1 MYIITEKQGCVGVIS
16 MNRPSKRNALTNSFA
31 IQLTKAIVGFNHDPD
46 IVLIHLK
53 SSEPNIFCIGA
64 DHTYIEEMSQYT
76 FLENIKDSFD
86 LMKLYKS
93 IYLSPKITVA
103 EIDGKAISG
112 GATLAMVADFSFSS
126 KAAKFGFTETKHG
139 FIPSISSNF
148 LKQKIGVAQMKKLLF
163 TGCLISAKKAQKL
176 GLITEVVKEDVQGF
190 TQKFITKL
198 LKDNS
203 HQSLLALKEVLNTS
217 EKMNLED
224 ALSYSATM
232 NAEARETS
240 DSKKGINAFM
250 MSEEMSWS

>member
-1 MYIITEKQGCVGVIS
+1 MYVITEKQGCVGVIS

-31 IQLTKAIVGFNHDPD
+31 IELTKAIVAFNHDPD

-53 SSEPNIFCIGA
+53 SSEPNVFCIGA
-64 DHTYIEEMSQYT
+64 DHTYIEEISQYT

-103 EIDGKAISG
+103 EVDGNAISG

-126 KAAKFGFTETKHG
+126 KTAKFGFTETKHG

-176 GLITEVVKEDVQGF
+176 GLITEVIREDVKHY
-190 TQKFITKL
+190 TSNFIATL
-198 LKDNS
+198 LKNNS
-203 HQSLLALKEVLNTS
+203 HQSLLAMKEVLNAS

-240 DSKKGINAFM
+240 DSKKGIHAFM
-250 MSEEMSWS
+250 ESEVVKWN